1 MQFYMRKAGFV
12 MAAIGFIA
20 LVISIIS
27 LISELSMDRYPPM
40 FGNSWI
46 VIMAIFWFFSGVALI
61 VSFGKGE

>member
-1 MQFYMRKAGFV
+1 MRKAGFV
-12 MAAIGFIA
+12 MAAVGAVA

-27 LISELSMDRYPPM
+27 LISEVTMDRYPPM

-46 VIMAIFWFFSGVALI
+46 VIMALFWFFSGVALI